1 MPYKRLNIPTFNQ
14 QSIDNWHIGV
24 TTLPDKIAQ
33 ENLRLQESTLRL
45 LQAQHQLKELQTSS
59 IRSVETTILG
69 LSSRINVLT
78 LPAVIQQ
85 KKDFLAELQAE
96 SARLRQAIQRLE
108 DDLTPVNDKIKKLTC
123 LIDIKV
129 FEPQIEGLKNR
140 LKIIRESAQSLRQ
153 QLQTV
158 DQQSMAV
165 SSQLSEASE
174 RLSRLRHQQSLD
186 AMGHAMQDR
195 YRHPSHHH
203 HHHNNNGI
211 GNLIHVVG
219 DVARDMAI
227 ASEQASVNRLQ
238 SE

>member
-1 MPYKRLNIPTFNQ
+1 M
-14 QSIDNWHIGV
+14 
-24 TTLPDKIAQ
+24 
-33 ENLRLQESTLRL
+33 
-45 LQAQHQLKELQTSS
+45 
-59 IRSVETTILG
+59 
-69 LSSRINVLT
+69 
-78 LPAVIQQ
+78 
-85 KKDFLAELQAE
+85 
-96 SARLRQAIQRLE
+96 
-108 DDLTPVNDKIKKLTC
+108 
-123 LIDIKV
+123 
-129 FEPQIEGLKNR
+129 
-140 LKIIRESAQSLRQ
+140 
-153 QLQTV
+153 QTV